1 VIIDSHFHLV
11 DKGWVHDDFFIG
23 MAKIVVAGATKA
35 TGEQGPD
42 PAEIVKNLMPVL
54 ADTTGEKVVAKM
66 DAAGVDKS
74 CIFCVDY
81 AAITGEPGV
90 EIEEQNRMVAEAGK
104 RFPDRLIPFFSIDP
118 RRDGALEMFKRGVE
132 DWGMKGAQV
141 PPDRRVLPVPGG
153 VLPALRGLPRVR
165 HAGGGPHGQPA
176 GADEVPFRAADLP
189 R

>member
-90 EIEEQNRMVAEAGK
+90 EIEEQNRMVAEVGK

-132 DWGMKGAQV
+132 DWGMKGLKFHPTAGFYPYQ
-141 PPDRRVLPVPGG
+141 RSATRSTG
-153 VLPALRGLPRVR
+153 PASSTACRWWST
-165 HAGGGPHGQPA
+165 
-176 GADEVPFRAADLP
+176 RAAS
-189 R
+189 RRR